1 MGKNLFTQETG
12 KFLVN
17 DPKEIRKNAMIN
29 AKSTVPHLEVGG
41 QSRPLSNKC
50 FSIGRDK
57 TNQIVVA
64 DPKASRFHAV
74 ITFENNSVYLKD
86 TDSSNGTF
94 VNDIRIASNKK
105 VKLKNGDRIKVGTT
119 VLTLKQ

>member
-17 DPKEIRKNAMIN
+17 DPKDIRKNAMIN

-74 ITFENNSVYLKD
+74 ITFENDNVYIKD
-86 TDSSNGTF
+86 TESSNGTF
-94 VNDIRIASNKK
+94 VNDVKITSNKK
-105 VKLKNGDRIKVGTT
+105 VKLKQIK
-119 VLTLKQ
+119 

>member
-1 MGKNLFTQETG
+1 
-12 KFLVN
+12 
-17 DPKEIRKNAMIN
+17 
-29 AKSTVPHLEVGG
+29 
-41 QSRPLSNKC
+41 LSNKC

-74 ITFENNSVYLKD
+74 ITFENNCVYIKD
-86 TDSSNGTF
+86 TESSNGTF
-94 VNDIRIASNKK
+94 VNDVKIASNRK